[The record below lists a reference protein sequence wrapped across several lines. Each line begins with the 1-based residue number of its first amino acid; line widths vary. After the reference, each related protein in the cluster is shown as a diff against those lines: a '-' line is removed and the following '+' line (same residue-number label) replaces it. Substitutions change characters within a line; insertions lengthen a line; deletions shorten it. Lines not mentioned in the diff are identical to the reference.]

1 MFCFR
6 NGQANIKGIVTLMGD
21 NVCEAVSD
29 LPRLLIERFLKKLNN
44 IPGFGWPIDRPGP
57 CFIWGECNFNM
68 AYLSTTYII
77 GVKCKQ
83 GESLNI

>member
-21 NVCEAVSD
+21 NVCEAVSN

-44 IPGFGWPIDRPGP
+44 IPGGD
-57 CFIWGECNFNM
+57 
-68 AYLSTTYII
+68 
-77 GVKCKQ
+77 
-83 GESLNI
+83 